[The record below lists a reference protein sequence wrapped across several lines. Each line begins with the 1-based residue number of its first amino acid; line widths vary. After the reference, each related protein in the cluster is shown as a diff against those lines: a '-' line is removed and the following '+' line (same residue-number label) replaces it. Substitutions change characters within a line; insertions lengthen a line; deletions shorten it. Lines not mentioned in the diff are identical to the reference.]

1 MDGKQLRSS
10 ILQWAIQGKLVPQDP
25 NDEPASVLL
34 ERIREEKARLVK
46 EKKIKRDKNESIIY
60 RGDDNSYYEKF
71 TNGNVVCI
79 DDEIP
84 FDVPETWSW
93 CRLRNVIRGTGAGKS
108 PNCDKR
114 PKNDDEWG
122 VLTTTAIQYCD
133 FLPNENKVLP
143 ANYII
148 NQDQKVEFED
158 LLITRAGPRNRTGIV
173 CVANKT
179 CDRLILSDK
188 TVRIEYIR
196 NFCNPYFLMYVLNSP
211 AIHDIIMAATV
222 GMADSQVNISQN
234 NIQNIVVPLP
244 PHKEQQRIVNK
255 LEVIIPLLKKY
266 SSAKG
271 QQDKLNNYIHLL
283 IKKSI
288 LQEAIQGKLVPQD
301 PNDEPASVLL
311 ERIREE
317 KQQLVTGGKLKKKDI
332 VDSNIIHGDDNKYF
346 EKRGKELVCIDDEI
360 PFEIPNSWEWVRF
373 GSIINMRMGKT
384 PARGDVNYW
393 TNGKTPWV
401 SISDMFDYGI
411 ITNTKEKVSDFAIQT
426 AFGGNIVPKGTLI
439 MSFKLTVG
447 RTSLLDIDAVHNEAI
462 ISIIPYFDKKDSLR
476 DYLFYVLPL
485 ISNFGDS
492 KDAIK
497 GKTLNST
504 SLFNL
509 LIPLPPIAEQ
519 RRIVNAIVTAW
530 QVL

>member
-1 MDGKQLRSS
+1 
-10 ILQWAIQGKLVPQDP
+10 
-25 NDEPASVLL
+25 
-34 ERIREEKARLVK
+34 
-46 EKKIKRDKNESIIY
+46 
-60 RGDDNSYYEKF
+60 
-71 TNGNVVCI
+71 
-79 DDEIP
+79 
-84 FDVPETWSW
+84 
-93 CRLRNVIRGTGAGKS
+93 
-108 PNCDKR
+108 
-114 PKNDDEWG
+114 
-122 VLTTTAIQYCD
+122 
-133 FLPNENKVLP
+133 
-143 ANYII
+143 
-148 NQDQKVEFED
+148 
-158 LLITRAGPRNRTGIV
+158 
-173 CVANKT
+173 
-179 CDRLILSDK
+179 
-188 TVRIEYIR
+188 
-196 NFCNPYFLMYVLNSP
+196 
-211 AIHDIIMAATV
+211 
-222 GMADSQVNISQN
+222 
-234 NIQNIVVPLP
+234 
-244 PHKEQQRIVNK
+244 
-255 LEVIIPLLKKY
+255 LKK
-266 SSAKG
+266 SALE
-271 QQDKLNNYIHLL
+271 D
-283 IKKSI
+283 
-288 LQEAIQGKLVPQD
+288 
-301 PNDEPASVLL
+301 SV
-311 ERIREE
+311 IF
-317 KQQLVTGGKLKKKDI
+317 K
-332 VDSNIIHGDDNKYF
+332 GDDNKYF

-384 PARGDVNYW
+384 PARGDVDYW

-509 LIPLPPIAEQ
+509 LIPLPPIADQ

>member
-1 MDGKQLRSS
+1 MYYVETNSQS
-10 ILQWAIQGKLVPQDP
+10 
-25 NDEPASVLL
+25 
-34 ERIREEKARLVK
+34 
-46 EKKIKRDKNESIIY
+46 
-60 RGDDNSYYEKF
+60 SYYEKF
-71 TNGNVVCI
+71 LATEEVKCI

-84 FDVPETWSW
+84 FDLPNGWVW
-93 CRLRNVIRGTGAGKS
+93 CRLRSAILGTGAGKS

-114 PKNDDEWG
+114 PKLGDEWG
-122 VLTTTAIQYCD
+122 VLTTTAIQDCE
-133 FLPNENKVLP
+133 FKPNENKVLP
-143 ANYII
+143 QKFAI
-148 NQDQKVEFED
+148 NEEQEVGFED

-173 CVANKT
+173 CVVDKPF
-179 CDRLILSDK
+179 CKLILSDK
-188 TVRIEYIR
+188 TVRINYIR
-196 NFCNPYFLMYVLNSP
+196 GFCNPYFLMYVLSSP
-211 AIHDIIMAATV
+211 AIHDSIMAATV

-234 NIQNIVVPLP
+234 SIQNIAVPIP
-244 PHKEQQRIVNK
+244 PQKEQIKICLLLNKVLPIVNK
-255 LEVIIPLLKKY
+255 YSEQQFHLESLNTQILELL
-266 SSAKG
+266 
-271 QQDKLNNYIHLL
+271 
-283 IKKSI
+283 KKSI
-288 LQEAIQGKLVPQD
+288 LQEAIQGRLVAQCET
-301 PNDEPASVLL
+301 DEPASVLIEKIRAEK
-311 ERIREE
+311 ER
-317 KQQLVTGGKLKKKDI
+317 LVKEGKLKKSALE
-332 VDSNIIHGDDNKYF
+332 DSVIFKGDDNKYW
-346 EKRGKELVCIDDEI
+346 EKRGKDLVCIDDEI
-360 PFEIPNSWEWVRF
+360 PFEIPDSWEWVRF

>member
-1 MDGKQLRSS
+1 MEKIDATYLSSFTFASKKWGEIKKGFTHFANGDVAFAKITPCFQNRKSMILKDLPNGVGAGTTELRVLRRYGNTI
-10 ILQWAIQGKLVPQDP
+10 ILEYLLFFLESPYFV
-25 NDEPASVLL
+25 DEATFKGTANQQ
-34 ERIREEKARLVK
+34 RIITGYL
-46 EKKIKRDKNESIIY
+46 EKKL
-60 RGDDNSYYEKF
+60 F
-71 TNGNVVCI
+71 
-79 DDEIP
+79 
-84 FDVPETWSW
+84 
-93 CRLRNVIRGTGAGKS
+93 
-108 PNCDKR
+108 
-114 PKNDDEWG
+114 
-122 VLTTTAIQYCD
+122 
-133 FLPNENKVLP
+133 
-143 ANYII
+143 
-148 NQDQKVEFED
+148 
-158 LLITRAGPRNRTGIV
+158 
-173 CVANKT
+173 
-179 CDRLILSDK
+179 
-188 TVRIEYIR
+188 
-196 NFCNPYFLMYVLNSP
+196 
-211 AIHDIIMAATV
+211 
-222 GMADSQVNISQN
+222 
-234 NIQNIVVPLP
+234 PLP
-244 PHKEQQRIVNK
+244 PLAEQKRIVEMILQLFPVVARYEKSENK
-255 LEVIIPLLKKY
+255 LNL
-266 SSAKG
+266 
-271 QQDKLNNYIHLL
+271 LNNN
-283 IKKSI
+283 IKPYLEKSI
-288 LQEAIQGKLVPQD
+288 LQEAIQGRLVDQCET
-301 PNDEPASVLL
+301 DESASVLL
-311 ERIREE
+311 EKIRVE
-317 KQQLVTGGKLKKKDI
+317 KKRLFNEGKLKKSALE
-332 VDSNIIHGDDNKYF
+332 DSVIFKGDDNKYF

-384 PARGDVNYW
+384 PARGDVDYW

-509 LIPLPPIAEQ
+509 LIPLPPIADQ

>member
-1 MDGKQLRSS
+1 MATDEVKCIDDEVPFDLPMGWEWRRLGSLSFDSADGPFGSNLKREHYTSNREVRIIQLSNIGEFGWKDSNVRYTTFAHLTTISRSEAFAGDIIIAKMMPAGRAIICPTLESKYVLSSDAVRFSFSTELEKTYLYYAINSPVFLEQVYGEVQGITRVRTSLQKLRSYLLPIPPINEQKKIVKIIDQLLTLTFNYEKAQDAINELNDHVKPLLKRS
-10 ILQWAIQGKLVPQDP
+10 ILQEAIQGRLVEQCET
-25 NDEPASVLL
+25 DEPASVLL
-34 ERIREEKARLVK
+34 EQIRAEK
-46 EKKIKRDKNESIIY
+46 EKRVK
-60 RGDDNSYYEKF
+60 
-71 TNGNVVCI
+71 
-79 DDEIP
+79 
-84 FDVPETWSW
+84 
-93 CRLRNVIRGTGAGKS
+93 AG
-108 PNCDKR
+108 
-114 PKNDDEWG
+114 
-122 VLTTTAIQYCD
+122 
-133 FLPNENKVLP
+133 
-143 ANYII
+143 
-148 NQDQKVEFED
+148 
-158 LLITRAGPRNRTGIV
+158 
-173 CVANKT
+173 
-179 CDRLILSDK
+179 
-188 TVRIEYIR
+188 
-196 NFCNPYFLMYVLNSP
+196 
-211 AIHDIIMAATV
+211 
-222 GMADSQVNISQN
+222 
-234 NIQNIVVPLP
+234 
-244 PHKEQQRIVNK
+244 
-255 LEVIIPLLKKY
+255 LLKK
-266 SSAKG
+266 SAL
-271 QQDKLNNYIHLL
+271 QDAVIFK
-283 IKKSI
+283 
-288 LQEAIQGKLVPQD
+288 
-301 PNDEPASVLL
+301 
-311 ERIREE
+311 
-317 KQQLVTGGKLKKKDI
+317 
-332 VDSNIIHGDDNKYF
+332 GDDNKYF